1 MKTKIKF
8 LAILSIA
15 VFSFLAFTTLDKKT
29 IVIDAGHGGQD
40 AGADIRG
47 FEEKTITEAIA
58 KKIKELNKNA
68 NVEIV
73 LLRESDVNLDL
84 KERVSKI
91 NNLKP
96 DLVIS
101 LHIGA
106 NKNIESN
113 GIGAYISQKKAFQ
126 DQSKKVA
133 ENVLDNIAATGNLA
147 KRNVTEA
154 PFYILKNADC
164 AVVHLEMGNLSNEK
178 DRNYITSEKGQVE
191 IADKILESIK

>member
-8 LAILSIA
+8 LAVLCIA

-58 KKIKELNKNA
+58 KKIKELNKDA

-73 LLRESDVNLDL
+73 LLRDGDINLEL
-84 KERVSKI
+84 GERVSKI
-91 NNLKP
+91 KTLKP

-106 NKNIESN
+106 NTNMEAN
-113 GIGAYISQKKAFQ
+113 GIGAYISSNKVFQ
-126 DQSKKVA
+126 DQSKKIA
-133 ENVLDNIAATGNLA
+133 ENVVDNIAATGNLA
-147 KRNVTEA
+147 KRRVSEA
-154 PFYILKNADC
+154 PFYILKKADC
-164 AVVHLEMGNLSNEK
+164 PVVHLEVGYLSNEK
-178 DRNYITSEKGQVE
+178 DRNYITSEKGQTE
-191 IADKILESIK
+191 IADKILESVK

>member
-1 MKTKIKF
+1 M
-8 LAILSIA
+8 
-15 VFSFLAFTTLDKKT
+15 
-29 IVIDAGHGGQD
+29 
-40 AGADIRG
+40 
-47 FEEKTITEAIA
+47 
-58 KKIKELNKNA
+58 
-68 NVEIV
+68 
-73 LLRESDVNLDL
+73 